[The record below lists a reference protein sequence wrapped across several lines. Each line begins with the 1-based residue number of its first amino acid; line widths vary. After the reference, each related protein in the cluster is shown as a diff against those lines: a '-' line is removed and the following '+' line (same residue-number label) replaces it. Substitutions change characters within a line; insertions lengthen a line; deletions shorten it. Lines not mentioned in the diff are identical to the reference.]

1 MSARSR
7 TAGPELAT
15 ESAAETEAAGERLA
29 QHLGAGDV
37 LLLEGPLGSGKT
49 TFVRGLA
56 RGLGVAGRIA
66 SPTFQLVRVH
76 PGRLP
81 LAHADLYRLEDQEG
95 ALEDPEAAL
104 ADLGLDE
111 VLEEGVAVIEWGDR
125 IAWPGAVRVRFE
137 DDGPERRRLR
147 LLEAPSTWTW

>member
-7 TAGPELAT
+7 TVGPELAT

-81 LAHADLYRLEDQEG
+81 LAHADLYRLD
-95 ALEDPEAAL
+95 DPEAAL

-147 LLEAPSTWTW
+147 LLEAPPTWTW